1 MKQKRN
7 NAVTNGQLGSMLG
20 GQAQQQ
26 QRDGSN
32 DPYEFNQQ
40 RIDTGGGDYMQQYED
55 EINYNNRFSPKN
67 GASNGQKM
75 MKKKTTGQ
83 SQPPQSN
90 EDWSSSVNVSMINR

>member
-20 GQAQQQ
+20 GQPQQ

-32 DPYEFNQQ
+32 DPYEANQQ

-67 GASNGQKM
+67 GASNGQKV
-75 MKKKTTGQ
+75 MKKIRFHIK
-83 SQPPQSN
+83 
-90 EDWSSSVNVSMINR
+90 